1 MYIMNYNDLKYIV
14 VKPLINLVLPLVL
27 LLSCGKE
34 TVKGPLEKNDGTP
47 GKLTNIRVEN
57 LPGASKI
64 SYTLPD
70 DAAVLYVLAE
80 FSTKQGE
87 VRVAKSSVYTDYI
100 VLEGFAGTDE
110 QRVTLYAVNRS
121 EVRSEP
127 IEVNIKP
134 LTAPI
139 HEVYKELV
147 VLEDF
152 GGIKLQVHNDL
163 EKEYVLY
170 TLKKNEKGIY
180 ESYDRLYTNSKL
192 REYLMT
198 GLPAEP
204 MDFAFVFMDK
214 WQNKSDTLFKT
225 LTPLYEE
232 KLDKSK
238 WSLKVLAND
247 TYTPESGD
255 NPRLL
260 WDDITTNRYRLHG
273 TLTPN
278 PPHWLTI
285 DIGQTAMLSR
295 IRVNAYWTTNYN
307 WLFNRQ
313 SPRYFEIWASNNP
326 SQSGSWENWDK
337 LGSFESVKP
346 SGLPLGEFTNE
357 DLAVGAAGED
367 FTLPYNGVSYRY
379 IRFVTINTWDT
390 RPNTYWGELTL
401 WGNPEH

>member
-1 MYIMNYNDLKYIV
+1 MNYNHLKYTL
-14 VKPLINLVLPLVL
+14 VKPFLILVLPLSL
-27 LLSCGKE
+27 FFSCGKE
-34 TVKGPLEKNDGTP
+34 IVKEPLEKSDGIP
-47 GKLTNIRVEN
+47 GKLTNISVEN

-70 DAAVLYVLAE
+70 DPSVLYVLAE
-80 FSTKQGE
+80 FSTKEGE
-87 VRVAKSSVYTDYI
+87 TRIAESSAYTDYI
-100 VLEGFAGTDE
+100 ILEGFATTDE
-110 QRVTLYAVNRS
+110 QSVTLYAVNRS

-127 IEVNIKP
+127 IEVTIKP

-152 GGIKLQVHNDL
+152 GGIKLQVHNEL

-170 TLKKNEKGIY
+170 TLKKNEDGVY
-180 ESYDRLYTNSKL
+180 ESYDLLYTNSRL

-198 GLPAEP
+198 GLPAEA

-232 KLDKSK
+232 KLDKTK
-238 WSLKVLAND
+238 WNLKVLDND

-285 DIGQTAMLSR
+285 DLGQTAMLSR

-337 LGSFESVKP
+337 LGSFESTKP

-379 IRFVTINTWDT
+379 IRFVTISTWDT

-401 WGNPEH
+401 WGNPEN

>member
-1 MYIMNYNDLKYIV
+1 MNYKDFTNKR
-14 VKPLINLVLPLVL
+14 PGLITCLLLPLML
-27 LLSCGKE
+27 LISCGKE
-34 TVKGPLEKNDGTP
+34 TIKGPLETGDGTP
-47 GKLTNIRVEN
+47 GKLTNIQVEN

-70 DAAVLYVLAE
+70 DPSVLYVLAE
-80 FSTKQGE
+80 FSTQQGE
-87 VRVAKSSVYTDYI
+87 LRIAKSSVYTDNI
-100 VLEGFAGTDE
+100 VLEGFASTDE
-110 QRVTLYAVNRS
+110 QQVTLYVVNRS

-127 IEVNIKP
+127 IEVKINP
-134 LTAPI
+134 LLAPI
-139 HEVYKELV
+139 HEVYEELV

-152 GGIKLQVHNDL
+152 GGIKLQIRNDL
-163 EKEYVLY
+163 EREYVLY
-170 TLKKNEKGIY
+170 TLRKNENGIF
-180 ESYDRLYTNSKL
+180 ESFDRLYTNSKL

-204 MDFAFVFMDK
+204 MDFAFVLMDK
-214 WQNKSDTLFKT
+214 WQNKSDTLYKT

-238 WSLKVLAND
+238 WNLKVLDND
-247 TYTPESGD
+247 TYLSESSD

-260 WDDITTNRYRLHG
+260 WDDITTNRFRLRSA
-273 TLTPN
+273 TPD

-295 IRVNAYWTTNYN
+295 IRVNAYWTSNGN

-337 LGSFESVKP
+337 LGSYESVKP

-379 IRFVTINTWDT
+379 IRFVTISTWDT

-401 WGNPEH
+401 WGNPEDE